1 MAVDAGHPRQEEATL
16 KYAQVTSLTGTGQS
30 DETREQCLH
39 RGEEQCSPSFH
50 FLCILAPA
58 DRGNHA
64 CAATCWWSGRPQAG
78 EPQVAATKRS
88 SDTQVPIPSFPKY
101 RNRTGGPSTEM
112 PLLNI
117 LWRQYELRSSVCNHL
132 LDGQVPIPS
141 FPN

>member
-1 MAVDAGHPRQEEATL
+1 MHRSRHSQALASPMKPENNAC
-16 KYAQVTSLTGTGQS
+16 TS
-30 DETREQCLH
+30 

-101 RNRTGGPSTEM
+101 RNRTAGPSTEIAFAEHM
-112 PLLNI
+112 VETI
-117 LWRQYELRSSVCNHL
+117 
-132 LDGQVPIPS
+132 
-141 FPN
+141 